1 MNPTAPAP
9 TSGLTPPTSLVTSQ
23 TNSFQTFDE
32 YSQFLRESVADEE
45 SLQVGESLQ
54 ALATQIEAV
63 TDLWRGAEPQP
74 EWLGPELERVL
85 HGVQAHH
92 TLVSELGQ
100 DWHRYFELGA
110 HLAAV
115 KQFQAQL
122 AHWVQLNAWA
132 SATPP
137 NAADFD
143 LSAWRV
149 LGAGALLL
157 DVYEQS
163 SRRHKSR
170 KRRAVKGWSAW
181 WARCAG
187 WLLAKLGRK
196 DRGHPPGRK
205 T

>member
-1 MNPTAPAP
+1 MSPTAPAP
-9 TSGLTPPTSLVTSQ
+9 TTGQTPPTSVATSQ

-32 YSQFLRESVADEE
+32 YSQFLRESVADEG

-54 ALATQIEAV
+54 VLAAQIEAV
-63 TDLWRGAEPQP
+63 TDLWRGPEPHP
-74 EWLGPELERVL
+74 EWLVPELTCVL
-85 HGVQAHH
+85 QGVQAHH

-122 AHWVQLNAWA
+122 THWVQLSAWA

-137 NAADFD
+137 NPADFD

-163 SRRHKSR
+163 SRRHKNR
-170 KRRAVKGWSAW
+170 KQRMAKGWRAW

-187 WLLAKLGRK
+187 WLLARLDRKGLGRSS
-196 DRGHPPGRK
+196 GRK
-205 T
+205 S